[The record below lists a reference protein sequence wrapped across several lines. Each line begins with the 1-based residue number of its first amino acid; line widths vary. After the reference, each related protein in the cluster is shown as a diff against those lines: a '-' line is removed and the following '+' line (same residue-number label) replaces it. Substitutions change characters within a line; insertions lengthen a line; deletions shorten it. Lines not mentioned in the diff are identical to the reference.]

1 MTEPL
6 KQAQRVRPASPTQT
20 QETVRVIYGVHSL
33 DVNIAGRT
41 VGEVRATLRQA
52 LNIGPQAIAVVDGR
66 EVLESVILQV
76 GEVLEFVRLAGE
88 KGWRKEWLHIES
100 GRRNVSEMPVASG
113 MVTLSSRGKGRHS
126 VTAAIK
132 ATTKEVVGGKNGS
145 VTRQAVTKKA
155 TVPAR
160 VFP

>member
-6 KQAQRVRPASPTQT
+6 KQAQRVRPVSPTQT

-33 DVNIAGRT
+33 DANIAGRT

-66 EVLESVILQV
+66 EVLETFILQV

-88 KGWRKEWLHIES
+88 KGLLSKI
-100 GRRNVSEMPVASG
+100 VS
-113 MVTLSSRGKGRHS
+113 
-126 VTAAIK
+126 
-132 ATTKEVVGGKNGS
+132 
-145 VTRQAVTKKA
+145 Q
-155 TVPAR
+155 
-160 VFP
+160 